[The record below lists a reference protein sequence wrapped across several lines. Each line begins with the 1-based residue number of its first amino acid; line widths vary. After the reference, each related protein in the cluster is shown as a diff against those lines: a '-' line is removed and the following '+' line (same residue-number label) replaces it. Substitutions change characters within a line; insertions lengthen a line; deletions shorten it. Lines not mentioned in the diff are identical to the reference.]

1 MSDIASG
8 RRRLA
13 GRSQISADFASGYGD
28 APTVLSTPSSLST
41 IWLEHPKWRR
51 LARKT
56 AINAIVLL
64 SKSVSRARE
73 RATRGR
79 LASHVG
85 HRTGDAANQDWRPDL
100 HRWIVS
106 PGQTFQRT
114 PDFSQGSYVRTL
126 MEMQFLVQNR
136 KLYYIFALVGSIE
149 RRSEENRTAC
159 RGTHGFFCNCQTG
172 PQCWKPPS
180 TGLILRRPLPE
191 AKGLEGPSRGANE
204 ATNWTILRDVK
215 LRFPPQDEVVGFG
228 AIPKLHPGS
237 FESFPFA

>member
-1 MSDIASG
+1 M
-8 RRRLA
+8 RL
-13 GRSQISADFASGYGD
+13 YCC
-28 APTVLSTPSSLST
+28 LNPS
-41 IWLEHPKWRR
+41 R
-51 LARKT
+51 
-56 AINAIVLL
+56 
-64 SKSVSRARE
+64 RARE

-79 LASHVG
+79 LASHVVIAQG
-85 HRTGDAANQDWRPDL
+85 MRRTRIGGR
-100 HRWIVS
+100 
-106 PGQTFQRT
+106 TF
-114 PDFSQGSYVRTL
+114 
-126 MEMQFLVQNR
+126 
-136 KLYYIFALVGSIE
+136 IVGSS
-149 RRSEENRTAC
+149 RRDKRSSGLRTSAKILCPHTNGNAIPCPKPKTVLHICPSRIYRAKGSEENRTAC

-237 FESFPFA
+237 YESFPFA